1 MKRLKNCYIF
11 LLLMTLL
18 VSCQDT
24 IEVDL
29 PPTQERLVI
38 DAVMRIPD
46 TDTFL
51 VEAYLKLSKTT
62 DYYADSIPKVN
73 DALVSLTTSNQ
84 TYTLQAEENGF
95 YSTVLPR
102 KELTQGPVSLAIEY
116 EEEFYSA
123 TTQFVNAVP
132 IDQVEQGDGSLFAG
146 DETEVII
153 TYTDAPNQTNYYLF
167 DLDKGQYLTSED
179 TFYQNQQFSFSF
191 FYEDLKPNDTL
202 NIELLG
208 VNKAFSD
215 FMTVTINQSGQA
227 SGNPFVPAPSVIRG
241 NIVNETNDAHYP
253 IGYFSISQV
262 YTASIIIE

>member
-1 MKRLKNCYIF
+1 M
-11 LLLMTLL
+11 
-18 VSCQDT
+18 
-24 IEVDL
+24 
-29 PPTQERLVI
+29 
-38 DAVMRIPD
+38 
-46 TDTFL
+46 
-51 VEAYLKLSKTT
+51 
-62 DYYADSIPKVN
+62 
-73 DALVSLTTSNQ
+73 VSLTTSNQ

-102 KELTQGPVSLAIEY
+102 EELIQGPVSLAIEY

>member
-1 MKRLKNCYIF
+1 MKRLKNCYIV

-95 YSTVLPR
+95 YSTVL
-102 KELTQGPVSLAIEY
+102 
-116 EEEFYSA
+116 
-123 TTQFVNAVP
+123 
-132 IDQVEQGDGSLFAG
+132 
-146 DETEVII
+146 
-153 TYTDAPNQTNYYLF
+153 
-167 DLDKGQYLTSED
+167 
-179 TFYQNQQFSFSF
+179 
-191 FYEDLKPNDTL
+191 
-202 NIELLG
+202 
-208 VNKAFSD
+208 
-215 FMTVTINQSGQA
+215 
-227 SGNPFVPAPSVIRG
+227 
-241 NIVNETNDAHYP
+241 
-253 IGYFSISQV
+253 
-262 YTASIIIE
+262 